1 MRFQSSFLKWKFQMP
16 KGYLPKG
23 FDANYYKY
31 YGHFPHIKAHFAG
44 DKRKSQGCNINSS
57 SLSLSISHY
66 LQIHRTEISFSDH
79 QQGVNDVYTLK
90 SIKMSSFFDFH
101 KHYSED
107 ITLRWRDEDE
117 DGVLKRL
124 HFLSITHGLI
134 TYVFMIVWY

>member
-1 MRFQSSFLKWKFQMP
+1 MP

-66 LQIHRTEISFSDH
+66 LQIRRTEISFSERH
-79 QQGVNDVYTLK
+79 QGVNDVYTLK
-90 SIKMSSFFDFH
+90 SIKMSSFSDFH

-124 HFLSITHGLI
+124 HFLFITHGLI
-134 TYVFMIVWY
+134 TYVCMIVWY